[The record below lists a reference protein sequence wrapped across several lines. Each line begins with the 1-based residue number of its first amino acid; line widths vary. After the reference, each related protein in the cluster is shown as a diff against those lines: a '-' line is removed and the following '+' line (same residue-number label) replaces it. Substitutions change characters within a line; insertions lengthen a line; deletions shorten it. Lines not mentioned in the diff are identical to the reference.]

1 MVEAEVTIR
10 KAKLSDLE
18 DLLELLNT
26 LFSIE
31 EDFSF
36 NKEVQRRGLRLLLSR
51 QGEERQVF
59 AAERNGRVVGMC
71 SIQTLI
77 STAEGGLVGLV
88 EDVVVRD
95 GHRGNGIGNGLM
107 EAVDDWA
114 RRWGLKRLQLLA
126 DKENRPALKF
136 YESRGWKITQLIG
149 VRKFPVP

>member
-1 MVEAEVTIR
+1 MNHADFIIR
-10 KAKLSDLE
+10 NAKLSDLE
-18 DLLELLNT
+18 DLLVLLNA

-36 NKEVQRRGLRLLLSR
+36 NEEVQRRGMGLLLSR

-59 AAERNGRVVGMC
+59 AAEKNGRVVGMC

-77 STAEGGLVGLV
+77 STSEGGLVGLV

-95 GHRGNGIGNGLM
+95 GHRGNGIGNALM
-107 EAVDDWA
+107 EAVDGWA
-114 RRWGLKRLQLLA
+114 RRYGLKRLQLLA
-126 DKENRPALKF
+126 DRDNRPALKF